1 MHTPT
6 CFRMRARAHTH
17 TRVHA
22 YTIHARTYTHTH
34 MHAQM
39 HIHTHTHM
47 YSHTRTQVKGRLG
60 RSMGQGRVG
69 RVPAFD
75 AMLDGLKLHYLP
87 AVACGERDMGLEGGT
102 EG

>member
-1 MHTPT
+1 
-6 CFRMRARAHTH
+6 
-17 TRVHA
+17 
-22 YTIHARTYTHTH
+22 
-34 MHAQM
+34 
-39 HIHTHTHM
+39 
-47 YSHTRTQVKGRLG
+47 
-60 RSMGQGRVG
+60 MGQGRVG